1 VVPLARNR
9 SPLEIVAGGVLV
21 HGRGVDRKTGGF
33 PQELVSNGNRPSLAM
48 LQLVTTRVVNPHRD
62 DLHKGGWQPAAAR
75 SPAAAGSVAARSVA
89 RSSDLKSEVN
99 T

>member
-33 PQELVSNGNRPSLAM
+33 PQELVSNGNRPSLA
-48 LQLVTTRVVNPHRD
+48 TRVVNPHRD